1 MAVQAD
7 GNDLGIALDLVP
19 EFGGSAPH
27 ALSEYYGGA
36 GLVPAGANP
45 NVPTS
50 GEVQLS
56 DFYGSVAATVL
67 TISSNT
73 NNYDIGAAAIS
84 AGGDKNTPVILTIN
98 SGVTVGSSSTGT
110 ASMYTGTGWG
120 SGTTIN
126 ITNNGSIVGASGSN
140 TTGNP
145 SSGGGSGGNGGSGS
159 GGGGSNGGSG
169 GGGSGS
175 ADSANNGGN
184 AFEHSQTG
192 DNNLSVI
199 FDTAGTRT
207 AGSAGQKTYT
217 GNGGGGG
224 GGGNAGGTACNA
236 GGGGGGAAGG
246 SGGGGPGPG
255 GSSGGTT
262 TGGSGGG
269 NPGTC
274 GGYTTN
280 NNPNSP
286 CDGQKTFRGS
296 SGSGGSGG
304 NLGASGNGG
313 GSGGS
318 TLNQCHDNTQ
328 SGGPGGS
335 GGSAGSNGTAN
346 GSAGSVLTGNTGQI
360 S

>member
-7 GNDLGIALDLVP
+7 GNDLGIVSDLVP

-145 SSGGGSGGNGGSGS
+145 SSGGGSVPP
-159 GGGGSNGGSG
+159 
-169 GGGSGS
+169 
-175 ADSANNGGN
+175 APA
-184 AFEHSQTG
+184 
-192 DNNLSVI
+192 
-199 FDTAGTRT
+199 
-207 AGSAGQKTYT
+207 
-217 GNGGGGG
+217 
-224 GGGNAGGTACNA
+224 
-236 GGGGGGAAGG
+236 
-246 SGGGGPGPG
+246 
-255 GSSGGTT
+255 
-262 TGGSGGG
+262 
-269 NPGTC
+269 
-274 GGYTTN
+274 
-280 NNPNSP
+280 
-286 CDGQKTFRGS
+286 
-296 SGSGGSGG
+296 
-304 NLGASGNGG
+304 
-313 GSGGS
+313 
-318 TLNQCHDNTQ
+318 
-328 SGGPGGS
+328 
-335 GGSAGSNGTAN
+335 
-346 GSAGSVLTGNTGQI
+346 
-360 S
+360 